1 VSTLVHRDPISRAAK
16 PAVGESLTGADLASA
31 VEAELR
37 ETPFIDVHT
46 HLFMPSL
53 GSLGLW
59 GIDELITY
67 HYLEAE
73 LFRSSDLQPEQYW
86 EMSQRER
93 ADAIWR
99 ALFVENAPVSE
110 AARGVIAVLNAFGLN
125 TSASDLTEAREFF
138 AEQELSRHIDRVFEI
153 AGISEAVM
161 TNDPVNPEEAR
172 LWQDGAEPDSRFHA
186 VLRLDGIFKQWKHS
200 SLGAKDRAR
209 EVRELLVQWMK
220 RMQPV
225 YMAVSLPDTFRFPEE
240 SVRARLIEDAVL
252 PVCRE
257 FDVPLS
263 LMIGVR
269 YQVNPRIRLAGD
281 GVGRAD
287 LSSIE
292 RLCSRF
298 PENRFLV
305 SVLSRENQH
314 ELCVYARKFSNLMP
328 FGCWWF
334 LNNPSI
340 VEEITR
346 ERLEMLG
353 TSFIPQHS
361 DARILEQVIY
371 KWRNTRRTLAPILT
385 NAYTLLA
392 DDGRAVTRADIRRD
406 VTRLLRGNFERF
418 TKR

>member
-1 VSTLVHRDPISRAAK
+1 VSTLVRHDPVSRTARTPPELPLERSEIA
-16 PAVGESLTGADLASA
+16 TA
-31 VEAELR
+31 VESELHS
-37 ETPFIDVHT
+37 TSFVDVHT

-53 GSLGLW
+53 GTLGLW

-73 LFRSSDLQPEQYW
+73 LFRSSDLQPEKYW
-86 EMSQRER
+86 EMNRREK
-93 ADAIWR
+93 ADTIWR
-99 ALFVENAPVSE
+99 ALFIENAPVSE
-110 AARGVIAVLNAFGLN
+110 AARGVVAVLNAFGLS
-125 TSASDLTEAREFF
+125 TSASDLSEAREFF
-138 AEQELSRHIDRVFEI
+138 EQQELSQHIDRVFEI
-153 AGISEAVM
+153 GGISEAVM
-161 TNDPVNPEEAR
+161 TNDPMHPEEAG
-172 LWQDGAEPDSRFHA
+172 LWTNGAEPDSRFHA
-186 VLRLDGIFKQWKHS
+186 VLRLDGIFKHWKHS
-200 SLGAKDRAR
+200 SLGAVDRAR
-209 EVRELLVQWMK
+209 EVRDFLIGWMK
-220 RMQPV
+220 RMRPV
-225 YMAVSLPDTFRFPEE
+225 YMAVSLPDTFQYPEE
-240 SVRARLIEDAVL
+240 SVRGGLLRDAVL

-269 YQVNPRIRLAGD
+269 YQVNPRLRLAGD
-281 GVGRAD
+281 AVGIAD
-287 LSSIE
+287 LRSIE
-292 RLCSRF
+292 HLCAQF

-314 ELCVYARKFSNLMP
+314 ELCVYARKFNNLMP

-340 VEEITR
+340 VEEVTR

-361 DARILEQVIY
+361 DARVLEQVIY

-392 DDGRAVTRADIRRD
+392 DDGRSVTRAEIRRD
-406 VTRLLRGNFERF
+406 VTRLFRGNFERF
-418 TKR
+418 TRR